1 MHPCLIKP
9 TEDEM
14 YGLISKITAVAG
26 KREELIAIL
35 LYSISDMP
43 GCLSYIV
50 ARDTTDA
57 GSIWVTE
64 AWDNQASHEASL
76 VLSRRQGGDRKRSP
90 SHRRIQQSRRDSPGR
105 WCKART
111 VTLRKDRRYDAT
123 SWSHQRLQT
132 NLPDNNEYTQR
143 VW

>member
-43 GCLSYIV
+43 GCLSWHGIQPTQV
-50 ARDTTDA
+50 VSGSLKPGTTKPAMKPRLFFPAVKEAIAKGRLLIAGFSNRVVTVPVGGAKLAR
-57 GSIWVTE
+57 
-64 AWDNQASHEASL
+64 
-76 VLSRRQGGDRKRSP
+76 
-90 SHRRIQQSRRDSPGR
+90 
-105 WCKART
+105 
-111 VTLRKDRRYDAT
+111 
-123 SWSHQRLQT
+123 
-132 NLPDNNEYTQR
+132 
-143 VW
+143 